1 MTCLPVL
8 TRLLANPLV
17 HSLKSTVILSR
28 SVRAWI
34 FWFDSSSRAS
44 GQYAIVCSSMTETAR
59 SRSYQKLSTRPVKG
73 LICSVP
79 SSLSWGLA
87 WSWISSRP
95 RVFAAKVWASGSE
108 R

>member
-17 HSLKSTVILSR
+17 HSSKSTVILSR
-28 SVRAWI
+28 SAI
-34 FWFDSSSRAS
+34 ASSFWLDALSRAS

-59 SRSYQKLSTRPVKG
+59 SRSYQKLSTRSVKG

-79 SSLSWGLA
+79 SSLS
-87 WSWISSRP
+87 
-95 RVFAAKVWASGSE
+95 
-108 R
+108 